1 VLVGFEF
8 ADPRRP
14 YVFGGIVNDRTR
26 FTLGGPAIRSTG
38 MVGQVIRRG
47 FVSGAGNR
55 LVFHDELPPGDAKG
69 PPTASDIVLGT
80 GDGALAL
87 AIDQTAG
94 TITLTCKPA
103 APASRSPAGTLTI
116 QCGDAG
122 TINIATGEG
131 GAVNIDGG
139 ATLSLKA
146 KQSVKIEST
155 GEVAIKGSRITLN

>member
-1 VLVGFEF
+1 
-8 ADPRRP
+8 
-14 YVFGGIVNDRTR
+14 
-26 FTLGGPAIRSTG
+26 
-38 MVGQVIRRG
+38 
-47 FVSGAGNR
+47 

-69 PPTASDIVLGT
+69 PPIASDIVLGT

-103 APASRSPAGTLTI
+103 APASKSPAGTLTI

-122 TINIATGEG
+122 TINIAAGNG
-131 GAVNIDGG
+131 GTVNIDGG
-139 ATLSLKA
+139 GTLSLKA
-146 KQSVKIEST
+146 KESVKIEST